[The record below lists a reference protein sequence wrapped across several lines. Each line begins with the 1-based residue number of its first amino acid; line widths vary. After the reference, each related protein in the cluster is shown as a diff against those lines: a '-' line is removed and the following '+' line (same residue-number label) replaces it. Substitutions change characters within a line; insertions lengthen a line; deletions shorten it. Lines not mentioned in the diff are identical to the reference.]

1 MFCPRCKDEFRS
13 GFARCATCDVDLVDS
28 LAGVEAAPARAKSK
42 QDTATG
48 EPALVPMREYCGFLT
63 LDEARDARGRLK
75 EKTILSEI
83 VIREM
88 PDSSKEEYWLRVER
102 DRYREVFTLL
112 GFDEHDHN
120 AYDDTFSC
128 AECGHEVAAAESFCP
143 KCGARFEDD

>member
-1 MFCPRCKDEFRS
+1 MFCPTCKDEFRA
-13 GFARCATCDVDLVDS
+13 GFTRCASCDVDLVDS
-28 LAGVEAAPARAKSK
+28 LSGSGVPEAPRPVQGGSTRPAVARMV
-42 QDTATG
+42 D
-48 EPALVPMREYCGFLT
+48 YCGFFS
-63 LDEARDARGRLK
+63 LDDARDARRKLK
-75 EKTILSEI
+75 AAGILTEI
-83 VIREM
+83 SIRDI
-88 PDSSKEEYWLRVER
+88 PGIDDDDEEYWLRVER